1 MDASAQITFPPFSL
15 DPVNECLWRDS
26 ASLTLTPKAYAVLR
40 VLVDHAGQLVTK
52 ETFLQTV
59 WPGTYVTDT
68 VLKVCINEIRTVL
81 GDDARSPR
89 FIETVH
95 RRGYRFI
102 GKVVSS
108 QYSVDSSKEETRG
121 LRLETGPVSPLAPS
135 TQPPAPAL
143 VGREAELRQLHQY
156 LAKALRGERQLV
168 FVTGEAG
175 IGKTTLIEAFVF
187 GVRSR
192 EEFGVHNSALRTPN
206 SELLSTPVPWI
217 ARGQCIEHYGAG
229 EAYLPMLDALGRLCR
244 GPEGA
249 RLIALLRQHAPLWLV
264 QMPALLSPDDRAA
277 MQREILGATPERML
291 REMVDMLEV
300 LTTESP
306 LVLVLEDLQWSDY
319 ATLSL
324 LTALARRREVARLL
338 VIASYRPVD
347 VIISDHP
354 VKHIKQEL
362 HAHRLC
368 VELAPELLTE
378 EEVRVYLT
386 ARFSEAGATALVL
399 PLLARALHHRT
410 DGNPLFLVNVVAD
423 LVTRGVIVEQQGH
436 WHLTIP
442 VGEIEVSV
450 PASLRPLIEQHVM
463 RLALEEQR
471 LLEVVSVV
479 GEDASVAV
487 LADCLEEAPRVVE
500 ERCERLTKREQLLR
514 AYGGETQADG
524 TMTERYG
531 LSHAF
536 YQQVVYD
543 RLSESRRARLHQRL
557 AEVKE
562 AVYATH
568 AGEHAAEL
576 ALHFDR
582 GRNVPR
588 ALHYL
593 AQAAQN
599 ATQRYAYRE
608 AVEYFTKAIGL
619 LRSLPDT
626 PDRTQQE
633 FTLQLNLGLSLLTVH
648 GEGSPAVTQ
657 ALQRAQA
664 LSQHS
669 GNPLQLWYAL
679 VGQWS
684 LSMFR
689 GDISVGS
696 EIANQILHLVEQGHE
711 NGSSLGGHL
720 TVGFSHI
727 YAGHFAAAQEQL
739 DRVLALYDTESH
751 RASLHALVSL
761 DMVDP
766 RVVCGA
772 YTAQLLWFRGY
783 ADQARSQ
790 MEAACT
796 LALELAQ
803 PYLVATALNLRT
815 LLAATVEPVEVVA
828 RYAAEHIEYARQ
840 QGFPHWATLGMVMQG
855 WALARQGQTARGV
868 EQITQGLAAW
878 RDTGMHLGQT
888 CILSLLADAYG
899 RNSQEEEGVLILE
912 KALALAEDTGEYFNQ
927 AELYRLKGELLLQR
941 ASQKSKV
948 KGQKSKIKTSPQ
960 PLTPSPQEA
969 EVCFLKAIEIA
980 QQQQAKSL
988 ELRATVSLARLW
1000 HQEGKSLAARQ
1011 VLAPL
1016 YAWFTEG
1023 FATDDLCA
1031 AKSLLDTLAVP
1042 PQGA

>member
-1 MDASAQITFPPFSL
+1 METAPQRLVFPPFSL
-15 DPVNECLWRDS
+15 DPVNQCLRLDGQ
-26 ASLTLTPKAYAVLR
+26 ALTLTPKAYAVLR

-52 ETFLQTV
+52 EAFLQTV

-68 VLKVCINEIRTVL
+68 VLKVCINEIRKVL
-81 GDDARSPR
+81 GDDAKAPR
-89 FIETVH
+89 FIETAH

-108 QYSVDSSKEETRG
+108 EEEIRG
-121 LRLETGPVSPLAPS
+121 LRLETGPVSPQASSLQS
-135 TQPPAPAL
+135 QVSSL
-143 VGREAELRQLHQY
+143 VGRETELTQLHEY
-156 LAKALRGERQLV
+156 LTKALRGERQLV

-175 IGKTTLIEAFVF
+175 IGKTTLIDAFRRRLEI
-187 GVRSR
+187 GD
-192 EEFGVHNSALRTPN
+192 LRLAPSPQASSLQPLVSPT
-206 SELLSTPVPWI
+206 WI
-217 ARGQCIEHYGAG
+217 ARGQCVEHYGAG

-264 QMPALLSPDDRAA
+264 QMPALLSPDDRAVV
-277 MQREILGATPERML
+277 QREIIGATPERML

-324 LTALARRREVARLL
+324 LTALARRREAARLL

-347 VIISDHP
+347 VILSDHP
-354 VKHIKQEL
+354 VKQIKQEL
-362 HAHRLC
+362 QAHQLC

-378 EEVRVYLT
+378 EDVLAYLT
-386 ARFSEAGATALVL
+386 AQFPEASAPSSAL

-423 LVTRGVIVEQQGH
+423 LVARGVIVEQQGH

-487 LADCLEEAPRVVE
+487 LADCLEEAPGAVE

-536 YQQVVYD
+536 YQQVIYD
-543 RLSESRRARLHQRL
+543 RLSASRRARLHQRL

-562 AVYATH
+562 AVYASH
-568 AGEHAAEL
+568 ASEHAAEL

-608 AVEYFTKAIGL
+608 AVEYFTKAIAFL
-619 LRSLPDT
+619 QRLPDT
-626 PDRTQQE
+626 PERAQHE
-633 FTLQLNLGLSLLTVH
+633 FTLQINLSLSLLTVH
-648 GEGSPAVTQ
+648 GEGSPDVTQ
-657 ALQRAQA
+657 ALRRAQE
-664 LSQHS
+664 LSQR
-669 GNPLQLWYAL
+669 GGTPLQLWYTL

-689 GDISVGS
+689 GDIAVGS
-696 EIANQILHLVEQGHE
+696 EIANHILHLVEQGHE

-727 YAGHFAAAQEQL
+727 YAGRFTTAQEQL

-783 ADQARSQ
+783 ADQARNR
-790 MEAACT
+790 MAAACT
-796 LALELAQ
+796 LARDLAQ

-899 RNSQEEEGVLILE
+899 RNGQEEEGLHILAT
-912 KALALAEDTGEYFNQ
+912 ALMLAEDTGEDFNQ

-941 ASQKSKV
+941 AS
-948 KGQKSKIKTSPQ
+948 QKSKIKTSPQ

-1000 HQEGKSLAARQ
+1000 HQEGKSLAARR

-1031 AKSLLDTLAVP
+1031 AKSVLDTLAVP